1 MFLKTRF
8 GIKIKLREKIR
19 KKKTEGGQMMFG
31 KSEKKKS
38 AAPFFLTIGALAV
51 IGAASITNKGKRIF
65 NSAMSKMKSV
75 MPTEG

>member
-19 KKKTEGGQMMFG
+19 KTKTEERYMMFG

-51 IGAASITNKGKRIF
+51 IGAASITNKGKRIL
-65 NSAMSKMKSV
+65 NSAVSKMKSV
-75 MPTEG
+75 MPTDE